1 MKGTK
6 NDVQK
11 KQKDRESGKS
21 VPDFQGFHI
30 DRITGKVDLLK
41 MRNITLY
48 KDLFP
53 INRLDIQIIA
63 KLRMSSV
70 FFEKE

>member
-1 MKGTK
+1 MW
-6 NDVQK
+6 
-11 KQKDRESGKS
+11 EA
-21 VPDFQGFHI
+21 PDMAQNADFHT
-30 DRITGKVDLLK
+30 DRITCKVDLLK

>member
-1 MKGTK
+1 MW
-6 NDVQK
+6 
-11 KQKDRESGKS
+11 EA
-21 VPDFQGFHI
+21 PDMAQNAYFHT
-30 DRITGKVDLLK
+30 DRITRKVDLLQ
-41 MRNITLY
+41 MRNIALY

-53 INRLDIQIIA
+53 TNHPDIQIIA